1 MRTTILL
8 AVIFIFLV
16 GSSAA
21 QQDTIWKKKLYK
33 TWLKLNKERVEQKG
47 VLYEIQDSS
56 VLLSDAKHN
65 ADYLDGKYKVSKVD
79 VSSIENIRIRR
90 VRRVENASLIGFL
103 TGFVAGGLTAA
114 IIAAST
120 STNAAGAI
128 VMLGAWTAGLG
139 AAVGAVIGSVKISI
153 PINGSQAMFD
163 KNRKKLRTYAIKSQQ
178 IPIPQ
183 AYFTRLQG
191 SVTDADGNMYQTFVL
206 AGQVWM
212 AGDLRVSHFR
222 NGESIMKV
230 NSKRDWEGIAAGAS
244 SDYPDDSATGKKPG
258 LLYNWNAVIDSRGL
272 CPQGW
277 HVPSL
282 SEWSSLVVCLGGQSE
297 AGKKLTEPVPAVS
310 GSLSDDPFA
319 LPERFRY
326 ANGEFS
332 SAKGL
337 SYQWW
342 SSTSADSL
350 KAKAIFLGNA
360 DGGIM
365 FSDTDKHSGLPVKC
379 LRD

>member
-139 AAVGAVIGSVKISI
+139 AAIGAVIGSVKISI

-222 NGESIMKV
+222 NGESIMKE